1 MSLSDKILVKL
12 YFPHFNSPT
21 SSRFESLF
29 IYLKKSDGNKKND
42 ASYIIFPER
51 IIRGEDKRTSIL
63 IKNIPKNI
71 KKKEIRGIIE
81 KFANIN
87 FLGITQ
93 DKKLKS
99 FIVAYLN
106 VINYKSIVPI
116 FMGLRNYT
124 FNYNNQRFVT
134 ELFYSKFQGREQL
147 RKIFKKE
154 KWIIKIHKRFYLC
167 KNIAYIY
174 KYKYIYKGKV
184 LSILFNYDVY
194 TYKLNI
200 I

>member
-71 KKKEIRGIIE
+71 KKKEIRDIIE

-124 FNYNNQRFVT
+124 FNYNNQIFVT

-154 KWIIKIHKRFYLC
+154 K
-167 KNIAYIY
+167 
-174 KYKYIYKGKV
+174 
-184 LSILFNYDVY
+184 
-194 TYKLNI
+194 
-200 I
+200 

>member
-124 FNYNNQRFVT
+124 FNYNNQIFVT

-184 LSILFNYDVY
+184 WSILFNYDVY

>member
-1 MSLSDKILVKL
+1 M
-12 YFPHFNSPT
+12 
-21 SSRFESLF
+21 
-29 IYLKKSDGNKKND
+29 YLKKSDGNKKND

-99 FIVAYLN
+99 
-106 VINYKSIVPI
+106 
-116 FMGLRNYT
+116 
-124 FNYNNQRFVT
+124 
-134 ELFYSKFQGREQL
+134 E
-147 RKIFKKE
+147 
-154 KWIIKIHKRFYLC
+154 
-167 KNIAYIY
+167 NI
-174 KYKYIYKGKV
+174 GN
-184 LSILFNYDVY
+184 FR
-194 TYKLNI
+194 
-200 I
+200 